1 MKNNAVTEM
10 KIAIRMKNTAAS
22 EWSGGVIV
30 AGVVLLLLSEFAAYH
45 VELTLYCFVVI
56 KHESNAMPYTEAVD
70 KASDEEDSKTKENA
84 FD

>member
-1 MKNNAVTEM
+1 MAVAEQKM
-10 KIAIRMKNTAAS
+10 ASRMKNTAAS

-30 AGVVLLLLSEFAAYH
+30 AGVVLLLLFEFAAHH
-45 VELTLYCFVVI
+45 VEEMFYVSVI
-56 KHESNAMPYTEAVD
+56 IYHESNAMPYPEAVD